1 MYCVVSVCI
10 VLYIPSWLFFSLFK
24 NLFLPSNSM
33 MMPFLLLLLLLQSL
47 HRQLSLP
54 RIFFPSVFEWF
65 PFILCRFSWNPT
77 SSEIFYSNVCIIA
90 TLLCS
95 LWLST
100 LLFCL
105 QSSQIRSDQISRSV
119 VSYSKQSGLTKPYV
133 SLCTCAHMYVCV
145 WTCTHACTVMRVS
158 ISSIKL

>member
-1 MYCVVSVCI
+1 MLYLCVLC
-10 VLYIPSWLFFSLFK
+10 YISLPDFFSPFLKTFF
-24 NLFLPSNSM
+24 FLPILWWCH
-33 MMPFLLLLLLLQSL
+33 FFLLLLLLQSL